1 MGVYGRTR
9 SKSHALAARQLRD
22 VLSSVFVNF
31 YILGGQFIDTTN
43 REGY

>member
-9 SKSHALAARQLRD
+9 RKSDALPSGQFRD